1 MSTVWD
7 EKPSSSSSALV
18 SMPSTQKS
26 TFNVVLK
33 NMFGRLS
40 PEERAALALQCAFRK
55 HMAVREL
62 AYLQRR
68 ERLILVMI
76 AIEDEQAVR
85 VQRAWREKV
94 KKRADQ
100 VEMRAV
106 LKLQSQLRGNMSRR
120 IHLPEQKALAHRIR
134 RAARCIQRYARVA
147 IAKAYMKEQCRG
159 IIEKQG
165 RALNLFWRMEM
176 VVWQERYV
184 FLTDQALHY
193 QKLTKQRLADTAT
206 TKAVRFCDVNK
217 VTAQYED
224 CVLVLHCRQR
234 SYKFLLPSPADCE
247 TWANNVL
254 QLVNLAGARAR
265 PPARA
270 ARAARA
276 TAARGHDTL
285 PQASTARGRSST
297 RMRERTQRVDPP
309 PPLCAQGT
317 PRSTAT
323 SSLAWR
329 KSSRLSVS
337 CLLIVASRA
346 RDDSATALARSLA
359 PSSHPP
365 AAARRTPRK
374 EDSGLHLGVALLER
388 VEEGLALVE
397 VVPRVRHAL
406 EELARLELARRADGR
421 RRDLGRRRGLA
432 AAAAHQRVG
441 EHVARH
447 RARHRRGHRAHQ
459 PRALR
464 LRRRRLIA
472 AAAAAAA
479 ASARPGAAPAA
490 PAAPSTTSGAPAGR
504 RRHGSCGRNPS
515 LSASARVQG

>member
-254 QLVNLAGARAR
+254 QLVNLAGARPAR
-265 PPARA
+265 PPA
-270 ARAARA
+270 
-276 TAARGHDTL
+276 
-285 PQASTARGRSST
+285 
-297 RMRERTQRVDPP
+297 
-309 PPLCAQGT
+309 
-317 PRSTAT
+317 
-323 SSLAWR
+323 
-329 KSSRLSVS
+329 
-337 CLLIVASRA
+337 
-346 RDDSATALARSLA
+346 
-359 PSSHPP
+359 PP
-365 AAARRTPRK
+365 APPARPPRGATTPY
-374 EDSGLHLGVALLER
+374 
-388 VEEGLALVE
+388 
-397 VVPRVRHAL
+397 PR
-406 EELARLELARRADGR
+406 
-421 RRDLGRRRGLA
+421 
-432 AAAAHQRVG
+432 
-441 EHVARH
+441 
-447 RARHRRGHRAHQ
+447 
-459 PRALR
+459 LR
-464 LRRRRLIA
+464 LRGDDRVRGCRRGREELTRRRRF
-472 AAAAAAA
+472 
-479 ASARPGAAPAA
+479 ARRVHR
-490 PAAPSTTSGAPAGR
+490 GR
-504 RRHGSCGRNPS
+504 RLR
-515 LSASARVQG
+515 RVWRGERALDYQQCRVIV

>member
-217 VTAQYED
+217 VTRSTRIASSSSTAASARTSS
-224 CVLVLHCRQR
+224 CCRR
-234 SYKFLLPSPADCE
+234 PP
-247 TWANNVL
+247 T
-254 QLVNLAGARAR
+254 AR
-265 PPARA
+265 PGRTTCCSSSTSRRRALARPRRA

-276 TAARGHDTL
+276 TAARGHH
-285 PQASTARGRSST
+285 QASTARGRSSMRT
-297 RMRERTQRVDPP
+297 RERTQRVDPP

-329 KSSRLSVS
+329 KSSSF
-337 CLLIVASRA
+337 
-346 RDDSATALARSLA
+346 SLVFINC
-359 PSSHPP
+359 
-365 AAARRTPRK
+365 R
-374 EDSGLHLGVALLER
+374 
-388 VEEGLALVE
+388 
-397 VVPRVRHAL
+397 
-406 EELARLELARRADGR
+406 
-421 RRDLGRRRGLA
+421 
-432 AAAAHQRVG
+432 
-441 EHVARH
+441 VAR
-447 RARHRRGHRAHQ
+447 A
-459 PRALR
+459 
-464 LRRRRLIA
+464 
-472 AAAAAAA
+472 
-479 ASARPGAAPAA
+479 
-490 PAAPSTTSGAPAGR
+490 
-504 RRHGSCGRNPS
+504 
-515 LSASARVQG
+515 

>member
-1 MSTVWD
+1 
-7 EKPSSSSSALV
+7 
-18 SMPSTQKS
+18 
-26 TFNVVLK
+26 
-33 NMFGRLS
+33 MFGRLS

-254 QLVNLAGARAR
+254 QLVNLAGY
-265 PPARA
+265 
-270 ARAARA
+270 
-276 TAARGHDTL
+276 T
-285 PQASTARGRSST
+285 
-297 RMRERTQRVDPP
+297 EVD
-309 PPLCAQGT
+309 GY
-317 PRSTAT
+317 
-323 SSLAWR
+323 
-329 KSSRLSVS
+329 V
-337 CLLIVASRA
+337 
-346 RDDSATALARSLA
+346 
-359 PSSHPP
+359 
-365 AAARRTPRK
+365 
-374 EDSGLHLGVALLER
+374 EFGVAK
-388 VEEGLALVE
+388 
-397 VVPRVRHAL
+397 
-406 EELARLELARRADGR
+406 EL
-421 RRDLGRRRGLA
+421 
-432 AAAAHQRVG
+432 
-441 EHVARH
+441 
-447 RARHRRGHRAHQ
+447 
-459 PRALR
+459 
-464 LRRRRLIA
+464 
-472 AAAAAAA
+472 
-479 ASARPGAAPAA
+479 
-490 PAAPSTTSGAPAGR
+490 
-504 RRHGSCGRNPS
+504 
-515 LSASARVQG
+515 

>member
-254 QLVNLAGARAR
+254 QLVNLAGARACEVDELQHVVR
-265 PPARA
+265 PGLAVGGRRQQELVRALAAVEDEDTILVLRRHLVDVAEAHGLRRRGVGEPLLRELLVVERLVGEEDVALLPHHHLHPPEQVERAPLLLDDPAALLLHVRLRDRDARVPLDAPRGA
-270 ARAARA
+270 ADAV
-276 TAARGHDTL
+276 G
-285 PQASTARGRSST
+285 
-297 RMRERTQRVDPP
+297 ERLLLGQVDPP
-309 PPLCAQGT
+309 RHVPAQ
-317 PRSTAT
+317 
-323 SSLAWR
+323 L
-329 KSSRLSVS
+329 RLQ
-337 CLLIVASRA
+337 
-346 RDDSATALARSLA
+346 
-359 PSSHPP
+359 
-365 AAARRTPRK
+365 
-374 EDSGLHLGVALLER
+374 LE
-388 VEEGLALVE
+388 
-397 VVPRVRHAL
+397 
-406 EELARLELARRADGR
+406 
-421 RRDLGRRRGLA
+421 
-432 AAAAHQRVG
+432 
-441 EHVARH
+441 
-447 RARHRRGHRAHQ
+447 HRAHLDLVGALFHLLA
-459 PRALR
+459 PRALHAHR
-464 LRRRRLIA
+464 LLVLDRDHHEDQPLATLQVRELAHRHVLPERALQRQRRPLLGREPPEHVFEHDVERALLRRRHA
-472 AAAAAAA
+472 HE
-479 ASARPGAAPAA
+479 G
-490 PAAPSTTSGAPAGR
+490 GAGR
-504 RRHGSCGRNPS
+504 RRLLVPHG
-515 LSASARVQG
+515 

>member
-254 QLVNLAGARAR
+254 QLVNLAGARA
-265 PPARA
+265 PPARPRRPRRPRHR
-270 ARAARA
+270 RA
-276 TAARGHDTL
+276 GHDTL
-285 PQASTARGRSST
+285 PQASTARGRSSMRT
-297 RMRERTQRVDPP
+297 RERTQRVDPP

-329 KSSRLSVS
+329 KSSRLSAVS
-337 CLLIVASRA
+337 SNRLILSRRA
-346 RDDSATALARSLA
+346 RVMT
-359 PSSHPP
+359 
-365 AAARRTPRK
+365 
-374 EDSGLHLGVALLER
+374 E
-388 VEEGLALVE
+388 
-397 VVPRVRHAL
+397 
-406 EELARLELARRADGR
+406 
-421 RRDLGRRRGLA
+421 
-432 AAAAHQRVG
+432 
-441 EHVARH
+441 RH
-447 RARHRRGHRAHQ
+447 RARSL
-459 PRALR
+459 PR
-464 LRRRRLIA
+464 
-472 AAAAAAA
+472 
-479 ASARPGAAPAA
+479 
-490 PAAPSTTSGAPAGR
+490 
-504 RRHGSCGRNPS
+504 S
-515 LSASARVQG
+515 L

>member
-106 LKLQSQLRGNMSRR
+106 LKLQSQLRGNMSRK

-254 QLVNLAGARAR
+254 QLVNLAGARA
-265 PPARA
+265 PPAR
-270 ARAARA
+270 
-276 TAARGHDTL
+276 
-285 PQASTARGRSST
+285 
-297 RMRERTQRVDPP
+297 
-309 PPLCAQGT
+309 
-317 PRSTAT
+317 PR
-323 SSLAWR
+323 R
-329 KSSRLSVS
+329 PR
-337 CLLIVASRA
+337 RP
-346 RDDSATALARSLA
+346 RD
-359 PSSHPP
+359 
-365 AAARRTPRK
+365 
-374 EDSGLHLGVALLER
+374 
-388 VEEGLALVE
+388 
-397 VVPRVRHAL
+397 
-406 EELARLELARRADGR
+406 RRAGPRHLTPGFDCEGTIEYE
-421 RRDLGRRRGLA
+421 DA
-432 AAAAHQRVG
+432 G
-441 EHVARH
+441 EEAK
-447 RARHRRGHRAHQ
+447 
-459 PRALR
+459 
-464 LRRRRLIA
+464 
-472 AAAAAAA
+472 
-479 ASARPGAAPAA
+479 S
-490 PAAPSTTSGAPAGR
+490 
-504 RRHGSCGRNPS
+504 
-515 LSASARVQG
+515 

>member
-254 QLVNLAGARAR
+254 QLVNLAGARAPPAR
-265 PPARA
+265 PPAPP
-270 ARAARA
+270 ARPPRGA
-276 TAARGHDTL
+276 TTPYPRLRLRGDDRVRGCG
-285 PQASTARGRSST
+285 RGRKELT
-297 RMRERTQRVDPP
+297 RRRRSARRVHRGRRLRRVWRGERALDQ
-309 PPLCAQGT
+309 L
-317 PRSTAT
+317 
-323 SSLAWR
+323 
-329 KSSRLSVS
+329 S

-346 RDDSATALARSLA
+346 
-359 PSSHPP
+359 
-365 AAARRTPRK
+365 
-374 EDSGLHLGVALLER
+374 
-388 VEEGLALVE
+388 
-397 VVPRVRHAL
+397 
-406 EELARLELARRADGR
+406 
-421 RRDLGRRRGLA
+421 
-432 AAAAHQRVG
+432 
-441 EHVARH
+441 
-447 RARHRRGHRAHQ
+447 
-459 PRALR
+459 
-464 LRRRRLIA
+464 
-472 AAAAAAA
+472 
-479 ASARPGAAPAA
+479 
-490 PAAPSTTSGAPAGR
+490 
-504 RRHGSCGRNPS
+504 
-515 LSASARVQG
+515 